1 MGNPLDGKGLISHL
15 QNKQTGKQT
24 NKQTQD
30 GGSGSIHE
38 LERFNS
44 SESHGTC
51 SLRLNNEGKKE
62 KIAQLDESLASKSN
76 QIRQSNLKDVF
87 PSKKNIKILYIQ
99 TTILN
104 MLKT

>member
-1 MGNPLDGKGLISHL
+1 MVKVLISHL
-15 QNKQTGKQT
+15 QNKQTNKQASKKT
-24 NKQTQD
+24 NKQKTQN

-51 SLRLNNEGKKE
+51 SLRLNNERKKE

-76 QIRQSNLKDVF
+76 QIRQSNLNGFFSLQKT
-87 PSKKNIKILYIQ
+87 IKILYIQ
-99 TTILN
+99 TNILN
-104 MLKT
+104 MFKK